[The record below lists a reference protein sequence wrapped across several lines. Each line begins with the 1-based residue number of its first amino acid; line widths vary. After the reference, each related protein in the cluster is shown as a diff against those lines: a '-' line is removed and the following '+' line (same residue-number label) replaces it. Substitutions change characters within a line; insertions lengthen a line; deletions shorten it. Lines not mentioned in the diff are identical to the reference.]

1 MFFSSTRTQH
11 FGTPLCKHLFILF
24 SCVLFV
30 FLIGPSICLGKTDR
44 KTEKQQIEKGIKKHH
59 ININKLQGGIT
70 SQKGQIKS
78 SAQKQQN
85 LFDELTLINARLLTQ
100 LKKLRSFEEQID
112 KQEELTTKKE
122 EELQS
127 FKASKQNVQNH
138 LQERIKAYYKMGEVG
153 IANVAFSTKSMPQM
167 LQFRDSFASLIA
179 YDKSLLDEYRKSID
193 TLQRAQVTLSLEKGA
208 LDDLIKFA
216 KEEQEATNTIKLEKE
231 ALFNQIKTQKELH
244 EQAVKEMEQV
254 ADNLTSSLNALKRKN
269 KIFDQGFLLNKGK
282 HPVPLPGKII
292 ARFGAEHN
300 NRLGISGKTTGI
312 TIATQ
317 GINKVHAIFEGEVSY
332 AAYLYGYG
340 NMIIIN
346 HGFQYFSI
354 TSRLE
359 KLLVKEGDKVAQ
371 GDTIAL
377 TGDTATLMD
386 EGIYFEIRKDSKPL
400 DPLQWLDNNGLI
412 LP

>member
-1 MFFSSTRTQH
+1 MFFSSTHTQH
-11 FGTPLCKHLFILF
+11 FGTPPCKHIFVLF

-30 FLIGPSICLGKTDR
+30 FLIGPSICLSKTDR
-44 KTEKQQIEKGIKKHH
+44 KTEKQQIEKGIRKYH

-70 SQKGQIKS
+70 SQKGQIES
-78 SAQKQQN
+78 SAQKQRN
-85 LFDELTLINARLLTQ
+85 LFDELILINARLFTQ
-100 LKKLRSFEEQID
+100 LKKLRGFEEQVNR
-112 KQEELTTKKE
+112 QEELITKKE
-122 EELQS
+122 VELQS
-127 FKASKQNVQNH
+127 IEASKQNVQNH
-138 LQERIKAYYKMGEVG
+138 LQERIKAYYKMGEIG
-153 IANVAFSTKSMPQM
+153 IANVAFSTKSMPQI

-193 TLQRAQVTLSLEKGA
+193 TLQRAQVTLSLEKGV
-208 LDDLIKFA
+208 LNDLITFA

-244 EQAVKEMEQV
+244 EQAVKEMEKV

-269 KIFDQGFLLNKGK
+269 KLFDQGFLLNKGK
-282 HPVPLPGKII
+282 HPVPIPGKVI
-292 ARFGAEHN
+292 ARFGEEHN
-300 NRLGISGKTTGI
+300 NRLGISRKTTGI

-317 GINKVHAIFEGEVSY
+317 GTNKVYAIFEGEVSY
-332 AAYLYGYG
+332 ADYLYGYG
-340 NMIIIN
+340 NTIIID

-354 TSRLE
+354 TSRVE
-359 KLLVKEGDKVAQ
+359 KLLVKEGDRVAQ

-386 EGIYFEIRKDSKPL
+386 EGIYLEIRQGSKPL
-400 DPLQWLDNNGLI
+400 DPLQWLDNNDLI